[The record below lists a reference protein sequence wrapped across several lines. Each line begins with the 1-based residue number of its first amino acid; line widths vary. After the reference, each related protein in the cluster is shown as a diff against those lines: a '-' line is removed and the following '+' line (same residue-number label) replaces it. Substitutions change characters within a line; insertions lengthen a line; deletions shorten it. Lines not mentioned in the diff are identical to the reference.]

1 MLKRSA
7 NNPNN
12 LNTISAL
19 FSFSLPGAD
28 KAPPTP
34 TSLPMIGRDLQPIS
48 GHTNTVCSGASCLWT
63 YITMCR
69 FRDWETKVG
78 RLFSWITAS
87 SLSDSPPPPTTSI
100 HPPTSSSASP
110 HLHLQ
115 PSVCHTGVQYQMVG
129 VQHGDQRR

>member
-1 MLKRSA
+1 MLKKSA

-12 LNTISAL
+12 FNTISAP
-19 FSFSLPGAD
+19 FSFCLPGAD
-28 KAPPTP
+28 KALLSP

-87 SLSDSPPPPTTSI
+87 SLSDSPLHPSTHLLHLLLRLPP
-100 HPPTSSSASP
+100 
-110 HLHLQ
+110 LHLQ